1 MSAIVYVTW
10 GTPCETPIEVGETI
24 RGRDR
29 LTDKTINKLQN
40 YYSLANSKAQVQEYQ
55 LKEAI
60 GAVLFHCSEASNLDT
75 RHQMCQSTKDSWC
88 KYKADRLNWTNT
100 YKEKPG
106 LSTVIR
112 DAIRPVFVS
121 LNNLLN
127 NLVNKCLYGKTQN
140 INKSLNGLI

>member
-1 MSAIVYVTW
+1 MSAIVYVTS

-88 KYKADRLNWTNT
+88 KYKADTLN
-100 YKEKPG
+100 
-106 LSTVIR
+106 
-112 DAIRPVFVS
+112 
-121 LNNLLN
+121 
-127 NLVNKCLYGKTQN
+127 
-140 INKSLNGLI
+140 